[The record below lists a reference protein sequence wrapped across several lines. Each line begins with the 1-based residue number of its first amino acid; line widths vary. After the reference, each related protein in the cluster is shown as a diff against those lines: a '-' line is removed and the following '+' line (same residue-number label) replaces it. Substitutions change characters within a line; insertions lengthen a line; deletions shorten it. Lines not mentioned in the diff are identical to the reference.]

1 MGTNKKI
8 LVIIFVML
16 SILSV
21 STIVNVGLNFIDFGK
36 KATIDKAHSIA
47 ESVRDG
53 LTAHMVL
60 GMMDKRDLFL
70 HNMVEHQNVKTL
82 RVIRS
87 KATIEE
93 FGDGGLDSYKYD
105 DIEKSV
111 LKNAK
116 SITKVVENDNGS
128 FLRIT
133 IPYIASKYS
142 KPNCLRCH
150 VNEKEGSVLGAISL
164 ELDISEIKTTT
175 LNMIIKIILI
185 SLVFLFLAF
194 FITKHYI
201 KPYIKLF
208 DDLEEGISKA
218 YKGDFSYQVSTKLSN
233 EAGKVA
239 KRLNDLSEIFRFK
252 KTIELDSDKQ
262 NIYSR
267 LAYILESNFGLQSFI
282 IFENDKN
289 TKNRKIAYK
298 SNHLSFVDVKMLEG
312 SKKSCRAF
320 RTNTQV
326 NSSDF
331 HKICELCYMKDK
343 ETICLPFDISEDM
356 TITLLIYVDDVE
368 TLNKVKGYIPIIKNY
383 FELAEPVL
391 QTKILMDK
399 LHEKSLKDP
408 MTGLYNRRFLD
419 NYIEANLTQN
429 SDFTVMM
436 LDIDFFKQV
445 NDTYGHDIGD
455 EVIRALSEVLK
466 NNIKGSDLAIRYGGE
481 EFMVVAF
488 NISMED
494 SIKIAEHIRVDFS
507 QKVFKSTTETF
518 SKTIS
523 IGVSKCDSPEST
535 PWRTIKYADVAL
547 YYAKEHGRNKVVKFK
562 PEMYHEDLI

>member
-1 MGTNKKI
+1 MGANKKV
-8 LVIIFVML
+8 LIIVFIML
-16 SILSV
+16 SILSI
-21 STIVNVGLNFIDFGK
+21 STIMNVGLNFIDFGK
-36 KATIDKAHSIA
+36 KATIDKANSIA

-60 GMMDKRDLFL
+60 DKMDEHDLFL
-70 HNMVEHQNVKTL
+70 HNMIEHQNVKTL

-87 KATIEE
+87 KETISE
-93 FGDGGLDSYKYD
+93 FGDGGLDPYKYD

-116 SITKVVENDNGS
+116 PITKVIENEYGE

-133 IPYIASKYS
+133 IPYVASKYS

-150 VNEKEGSVLGAISL
+150 VKGKEGSVLGAISL
-164 ELDISEIKTTT
+164 ELDISEIKKTTI
-175 LNMIIKIILI
+175 NIIIKIIMI
-185 SLVFLFLAF
+185 SLLFLILAF

-201 KPYIKLF
+201 RPYIKLF

-218 YKGDFSYQVSTKLSN
+218 YKGDFSYQVSTKLSD

-252 KTIELDSDKQ
+252 KTIELDSDKDS
-262 NIYSR
+262 IYSR
-267 LAYILESNFGLQSFI
+267 LAHILQNNFGLHSFL

-289 TKNRKIAYK
+289 TKSKKIVYK
-298 SNHLSFVDVKMLEG
+298 SNYVSFVDENKIEN
-312 SKKSCRAF
+312 SKKECRAF

-331 HKICELCYMKDK
+331 HKICDLCYMKDK
-343 ETICLPFDISEDM
+343 ESICLPFNISDEM
-356 TITLLIYVDDVE
+356 SITLLIYVDSKK
-368 TLNKVKGYIPIIKNY
+368 TLNRVNGYVPIIKNY
-383 FELAEPVL
+383 FDLAEPVL

-419 NYIEANLTQN
+419 NYIDSGLNGNQ
-429 SDFTVMM
+429 DFAVMM

-445 NDTYGHDIGD
+445 NDSYGHDVGD
-455 EVIRALSEVLK
+455 DVIKGLTEVLK

-481 EFMVVAF
+481 EFLVIVFNTTTQVAL
-488 NISMED
+488 
-494 SIKIAEHIRVDFS
+494 KIAEHIRIEFS
-507 QKVFKSTTETF
+507 KKIFKSNIENF

-523 IGVSKCDSPEST
+523 IGVSKSSISEYT
-535 PWRTIKYADVAL
+535 PWKAIKFADVAL
-547 YYAKEHGRNKVVKFK
+547 YYAKEHGRNKVVEFK
-562 PEMYHEDLI
+562 SEMYHEDLI

>member
-8 LVIIFVML
+8 LVIIFIML

-60 GMMDKRDLFL
+60 GKMDKRDLFL
-70 HNMVEHQNVKTL
+70 HNMKKHQNVKTL

-87 KATIEE
+87 KSTIAE
-93 FGDGGLDSYKYD
+93 FGNGGLDSYKYD

-116 SITKVVENDNGS
+116 PITKVLENDNGE

-164 ELDISEIKTTT
+164 ELDISEIKRTTM
-175 LNMIIKIILI
+175 NMIIKIILI
-185 SLVFLFLAF
+185 SLLFLILAF

-267 LAYILESNFGLQSFI
+267 LAYILQNNFGLQSFL

-289 TKNRKIAYK
+289 TKRRKIAYK
-298 SNHLSFVDVKMLEG
+298 SKHMSFIDEKKLEG
-312 SKKSCRAF
+312 SKKVCRAF

-326 NSSDF
+326 NSTDF
-331 HKICELCYMKDK
+331 HKICELCYIKEK
-343 ETICLPFDISEDM
+343 ETVCLPFDISDDIS
-356 TITLLIYVDDVE
+356 ITLLIYVDDVE
-368 TLNKVKGYIPIIKNY
+368 TLNRINGYIPIIKNY

-391 QTKILMDK
+391 ETKILMDK

-419 NYIEANLTQN
+419 NYIETNLTDN
-429 SDFTVMM
+429 SDITVMM

-445 NDTYGHDIGD
+445 NDTYGHDVGD
-455 EVIRALSEVLK
+455 EVIKTLSEVLR

-481 EFMVVAF
+481 EFLIIAF
-488 NISMED
+488 NISMEVAL
-494 SIKIAEHIRVDFS
+494 KIAEHIRVEFS
-507 QKVFKSTTETF
+507 KKVFKSNIDTF

-523 IGVSKCDSPEST
+523 IGVSKCELPKST

-547 YYAKEHGRNKVVKFK
+547 YYAKEHGRNKVVEFK

>member
-1 MGTNKKI
+1 MGTNKKV

-70 HNMVEHQNVKTL
+70 HNMIKHQKVRTL

-87 KATIEE
+87 KATIAE
-93 FGDGGLDSYKYD
+93 FGPGELDSYKYD

-116 SITKVVENDNGS
+116 PITKVVENEKS
-128 FLRIT
+128 EYLRIT
-133 IPYIASKYS
+133 IPYIASKFS

-150 VNEKEGSVLGAISL
+150 VNAKEGDVLGAISL
-164 ELDISEIKTTT
+164 ELDISDIKTTT
-175 LNMIIKIILI
+175 ISMIIKIILI
-185 SLVFLFLAF
+185 SLLFLFLAF

-218 YKGDFSYQVSTKLSN
+218 YKGDFSYQVSTKLSD

-252 KTIELDSDKQ
+252 KTIELDSSKE
-262 NIYSR
+262 NIYAR
-267 LAYILESNFGLQSFI
+267 LAYILENNFGLHSFL

-289 TKNRKIAYK
+289 TKKRKIAYR
-298 SNHLSFVDVKMLEG
+298 SNHLSFLDDKKIES
-312 SKKSCRAF
+312 SKKMCRAF

-326 NSSDF
+326 NSTDF
-331 HKICELCYMKDK
+331 HKICELCYIKGK
-343 ETICLPFDISEDM
+343 ETICIPFDISDEM
-356 TITLLIYVDDVE
+356 SITLLIYLDDKV
-368 TLNKVKGYIPIIKNY
+368 TLNKVNGYIPIIKNY

-399 LHEKSLKDP
+399 LHERSLKDP

-419 NYIEANLTQN
+419 NYIETNLTEN
-429 SDFTVMM
+429 SNFTVMM

-445 NDTYGHDIGD
+445 NDTYGHDVGD
-455 EVIRALSEVLK
+455 EVIKALTEVLK
-466 NNIKGSDLAIRYGGE
+466 YNIKGSDLAIRYGGE
-481 EFMVVAF
+481 EFMVIAF

-494 SIKIAEHIRVDFS
+494 ALKIAEHIRIDFS
-507 QKVFKSTTETF
+507 KRVFKSSTDTF

-523 IGVSKCDSPEST
+523 IGVSKCDLPEST
-535 PWRTIKYADVAL
+535 PWRSIKFADVAL
-547 YYAKEHGRNKVVKFK
+547 YYAKEHGRNKVVEFK